1 MANIE
6 KVGLPPE
13 RVLYDDGGHQC
24 LLLEDYGHGQMI
36 QSNVYMII
44 DNNKGILLDPG
55 GHKLFKPLF
64 SDISQL
70 IGIANLEYIFL
81 SHQDPDIVA
90 GINGWL
96 MTTNAIAV
104 ISKWWVR
111 FIPHYGL
118 DRYVVDRLKPLEDE
132 GGILKLG
139 NSELFIIPGHFMH
152 SPGHFQ
158 IYDPVSKILFS
169 DDMFF
174 SFGMNYLIV
183 DNPDQLEEHIKKY
196 MEPYVKRFM
205 GGQRIFKPYAKM
217 LREIDEVFGID
228 IIAPQHGAI
237 IKGHDNV
244 MKVIEWM
251 ENLQAGPDIIGPVFQ
266 IPQKRLK
273 FD

>member
-1 MANIE
+1 MTVRNSI
-6 KVGLPPE
+6 LPPE
-13 RVLYDDGGHQC
+13 RVLYDDGRHQC
-24 LLLEDYGHGQMI
+24 FLLEDYGHGLMVQT
-36 QSNVYMII
+36 NVYLIV
-44 DNNKGILLDPG
+44 DNGRGILLDPG

-70 IGIANLEYIFL
+70 IGIGNLDYIFL

-96 MTTNAIAV
+96 MTTNAIAM
-104 ISKWWVR
+104 ISKYWIR

-118 DRYVVDRLKPLEDE
+118 DKYVEPRLKPLEDE

-139 NSELFIIPGHFMH
+139 NSEIFIIPGHFMH

-174 SFGMNYLIV
+174 NFGAEYLFV
-183 DNPDQLEEHIKKY
+183 ETEEKLEELIKNH
-196 MEPYVKRFM
+196 MEPFVKRFM
-205 GGQRIFKPYAKM
+205 GGKQVFKPYARM
-217 LREIDEVFGID
+217 LREIDEIFGIEM
-228 IIAPQHGAI
+228 IAPQHGAI

-244 MKVIEWM
+244 MRLIEWI
-251 ENLQAGPDIIGPVFQ
+251 ENLEAGPDIIGPVFQ
-266 IPQKRLK
+266 IPKNQLK
-273 FD
+273 FE